1 MTETSSFHLLLCPP
15 QISRTLLAL
24 VSYGNSHFCSFVC
37 HLHIAFSAVFSC
49 ISTHPYQ
56 WNSLCCCCYPHL
68 MDGHWW
74 VVRTNPKNT
83 AGESRLPTGL
93 HSLVLIPVL
102 TPRKCSTPWRPNAS
116 SVEGRSML
124 SQAPQSAGGK
134 AVLQCNQRAA
144 TSQLQ
149 TVTF

>member
-1 MTETSSFHLLLCPP
+1 MTEASSFHLLCPL
-15 QISRTLLAL
+15 QISRTLLVL
-24 VSYGNSHFCSFVC
+24 VSYGSSRFCSFVC
-37 HLHIAFSAVFSC
+37 HLLTSFSAVFSC

-56 WNSLCCCCYPHL
+56 WDSLHCCYTHL

-74 VVRTNPKNT
+74 VVWTNPQHT
-83 AGESRLPTGL
+83 AGESRLPTAL
-93 HSLVLIPVL
+93 HNLVLIPVL
-102 TPRKCSTPWRPNAS
+102 TPRKRSTPRRPNAS
-116 SVEGRSML
+116 SMEGRAML